1 MLSPHRGITMSPF
14 RGFLDWQSEMNRMM
28 AEAFKGLPQMPNI
41 TAGWSPAVDVI
52 TRDNDM
58 VIRAELPGMKR
69 EDVDV
74 SLKDGVLTISGER
87 KEEEERKGENYLVKE
102 RRYGSFSRSMT
113 LPEGVDESKIKA
125 NFKEGLLEVTVEGAG
140 AAVEEG
146 PKQIAIEEG

>member
-1 MLSPHRGITMSPF
+1 MLSPIRGLTSPI
-14 RGFLDWQSEMNRMM
+14 RGFLDWQSEMDRMM
-28 AEAFKGLPQMPNI
+28 ADAFGRMPQLQAMG
-41 TAGWSPAVDVI
+41 AGWSPAVDVI
-52 TRDNDM
+52 TRDGDM

-74 SLKDGVLTISGER
+74 GFKDGVLTISGER
-87 KEEEERKGENYLVKE
+87 KEEEERKGDNYLLKE

-125 NFKEGLLEVTVEGAG
+125 SFKEGLLEVTVEGAG

>member
-1 MLSPHRGITMSPF
+1 MLSPFRGIMSPI

-28 AEAFKGLPQMPNI
+28 AEAFGRMPQVPTI
-41 TAGWSPAVDVI
+41 GAGWTPAVDVI
-52 TRDNDM
+52 NRDGDM
-58 VIRAELPGMKR
+58 VIKAELPGMKR
-69 EDVDV
+69 EDVEV
-74 SLKDGVLTISGER
+74 TIKDSVLTISGER

-140 AAVEEG
+140 AAVGEG
-146 PKQIAIEEG
+146 PKQIEIEGG